1 MFAFVFL
8 LFIHN
13 SYLYSLLGF
22 RSTCYV
28 PLQED
33 MDSMQKELE
42 MRKEENKEH
51 QIALRR
57 EQRLEVYSF

>member
-1 MFAFVFL
+1 M
-8 LFIHN
+8 
-13 SYLYSLLGF
+13 YSLLGF

-42 MRKEENKEH
+42 MWKEENKEH